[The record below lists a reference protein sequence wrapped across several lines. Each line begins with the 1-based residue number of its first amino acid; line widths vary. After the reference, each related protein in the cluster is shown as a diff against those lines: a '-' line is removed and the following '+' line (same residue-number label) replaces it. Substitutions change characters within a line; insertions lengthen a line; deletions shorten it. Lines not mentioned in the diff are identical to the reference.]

1 MPRRLRRARFAALDA
16 AGRAAFIATFQAGW
30 LLECAWTE
38 SLVLLVLRTRSV
50 RDGDRPCTPLVVM
63 VAVMLVVTALLALSP
78 VAQLFGLATLPVWYL
93 GIVALL
99 SVLYLV
105 VASTIKRVYLARSS
119 SLF

>member
-1 MPRRLRRARFAALDA
+1 MC
-16 AGRAAFIATFQAGW
+16 I
-30 LLECAWTE
+30 
-38 SLVLLVLRTRSV
+38 
-50 RDGDRPCTPLVVM
+50 RDSPCTPLVVM